1 MHVAEASAHG
11 IQAEYRLFDLDV
23 LGVGVEV
30 LPALLAKV
38 EARGFAGVN
47 ITHPCKQAV
56 MPLLDDVA
64 DDARAVGAV
73 NTVVFRGGLRV
84 GHNTDWWAFRES
96 MREGLPNAELE
107 RVAQFGA
114 GGAGAAT
121 AYGVLAIGA
130 GQVRIVDVDP
140 ARAAALADAMNARF
154 GRARAVVAD
163 ARRALADADG
173 VIQATPIGMA
183 SHPGVPF
190 DLSLL
195 RPDHWVAEVIYFPLE
210 TALLRAARERGCAT
224 LDGSGMA
231 VFQAVNAFE
240 LFTGRPASPNRMR
253 RVFDG
258 LETGDRSL
266 ET

>member
-1 MHVAEASAHG
+1 MHVREAAAHG
-11 IQAEYRLFDLDV
+11 IVAEYRLIDLEV
-23 LGVGVEV
+23 LGVGTEA
-30 LPALLAKV
+30 LPTLLADA
-38 EARGFAGVN
+38 EARGFAGLN

-64 DDARAVGAV
+64 DDARALGAV
-73 NTVVFRGGLRV
+73 NTVVFRAGRRV

-121 AYGVLAIGA
+121 AYAVLAIGA
-130 GQVRIVDVDP
+130 GQVRVVDVDP
-140 ARAAALADAMNARF
+140 ARAAALAGAMNARF

-163 ARRALADADG
+163 PRLALADANG

-195 RPDHWVAEVIYFPLE
+195 RPDHWVAEVIYLPIE
-210 TALLRAARERGCAT
+210 TACLRAARERGCAT
-224 LDGSGMA
+224 MDGSGMA
-231 VFQAVNAFE
+231 VMQAVKAFE
-240 LFTGRPASPNRMR
+240 LFTGRPADAARMR
-253 RVFDG
+253 GAFEQAGRIA
-258 LETGDRSL
+258 
-266 ET
+266 